1 MKNLLIIT
9 VLFVLSFVTSCKKD
23 EVAVVTKTKKEIISS
38 KTWIANEVV
47 VLGAVIA
54 YKRGNKPADN
64 LLDLDKVSLK
74 FNTDGTLTGL
84 DNTGKALSGA
94 KWTISTDETKI
105 TISGVG
111 VVGIDGDKTIV
122 QATDTNFDLSGLVP
136 YSGQNVTAT
145 IKAVPQ

>member
-9 VLFVLSFVTSCKKD
+9 ALLVFGLVSSCKKD
-23 EVAVVTKTKKEIISS
+23 ETTTPAKTKKEIISS
-38 KTWIANEVV
+38 KTWVANEVI
-47 VLGAVIA
+47 VLGAVVA

-74 FNTDGTLTGL
+74 FNSDGTLTGL

-94 KWTISTDETKI
+94 KWIISSDESKI

-111 VVGIDGDKTIV
+111 VVGIDGEKTIV
-122 QATDTNFDLSGLVP
+122 QATDTNFDLSGIVP
-136 YSGQNVTAT
+136 YNGQNVSAT